1 MLGPIQEKY
10 EGLISVPPG
19 LSNYDTMSSM
29 ISARGLPE
37 TAEHVP
43 ELEKPL
49 YAQAALKLLRARD
62 QKFCTFSL
70 HFPTPIWTILSHWES
85 IFFLVF
91 SNPPLAPSYILPL
104 APTARRGTPAAVL

>member
-1 MLGPIQEKY
+1 
-10 EGLISVPPG
+10 
-19 LSNYDTMSSM
+19 M

-37 TAEHVP
+37 IAEHVP

-49 YAQAALKLLRARD
+49 YAQAALKLLRGRD

-85 IFFLVF
+85 IFFLDF